1 MTYDAAGNRYDDAME
16 YRFTGHSG
24 LRLPVLSL
32 GLWQNF
38 GTDRDE
44 ETQRAILRRA
54 FDRGVTHFDL
64 ANNYGPP
71 YGRAEENFGRYLAD
85 DFKPYRDEL
94 IISTKAGWDM
104 WPGPYGQG
112 GGSRKYVLASLDQS
126 LARLGLDYVDIFYSH
141 RFDPE
146 TPVEETMMAL
156 DTAVRS
162 GRALYAGIS
171 SYSADKTREAA
182 MIAADLGTPLLI
194 HQPSYSMLN
203 RWIEAGPGGQSLLD
217 ELEVQGMGCIVFTAL
232 AQGLLTDRYLDGVPA
247 DSRAA
252 REGSSV
258 AGLDDDVLRRVRA
271 LNEIAQRRGQKL
283 AQLALQWA
291 LRDKRVTSAVIGAS
305 SVEQLDTNLDAV
317 GGPDLTDDELDEIDQ
332 YAVESGINLWAK
344 QTEE

>member
-1 MTYDAAGNRYDDAME
+1 MAYEAAHDRYDETTGMH
-16 YRFTGHSG
+16 YRSTGRSG
-24 LRLPVLSL
+24 LKLPALSL

-38 GTDRDE
+38 GTDRPE

-85 DFKPYRDEL
+85 DFRSHRDEL
-94 IISTKAGWDM
+94 IISTKAGYDM

-126 LARLGLDYVDIFYSH
+126 LARLGLDYVDILYSH

-156 DTAVRS
+156 DQAVRS
-162 GRALYAGIS
+162 GRALYVGIS
-171 SYSADKTREAA
+171 SYSAARTREAA
-182 MIAADLGTPLLI
+182 AIARELGTPLLI

-203 RWIEAGPGGQSLLD
+203 RWIEGGLLD
-217 ELEVQGMGCIVFTAL
+217 ELEQQGMGCIVFTAL
-232 AQGLLTDRYLDGVPA
+232 AQGLLTDRYLDGVPS

-252 REGSSV
+252 RSDSTLT
-258 AGLDDDVLRRVRA
+258 GLEDDVIERVRA
-271 LNEIAQRRGQKL
+271 LDRIARERGQKL
-283 AQLALQWA
+283 AQLALQWV
-291 LRDKRVTSAVIGAS
+291 LRDDRVTSAVIGAS
-305 SVEQLDTNLDAV
+305 SVEQLDTNLDALS
-317 GGPDLTDDELDEIDQ
+317 GPPLSGVDRAEIDR

-344 QTEE
+344 QVEE